1 MLKEIK
7 PDASSLPGLVVSRR
21 RADPVAPEVFDR
33 TVDEVCA
40 GVRKDTAEMRQRRLR
55 AYAMGEIILD

>member
-1 MLKEIK
+1 MKEII
-7 PDASSLPGLVVSRR
+7 PSEQYTDDMVVSRR

-33 TVDEVCA
+33 TVNEVCA
-40 GVRKDTAEMRQRRLR
+40 GVRRDNAEMRQRRLR

>member
-1 MLKEIK
+1 MKEII
-7 PDASSLPGLVVSRR
+7 PSEQPLENWVVSTR

-40 GVRKDTAEMRQRRLR
+40 GVRQDNAEMRQRRLR
-55 AYAMGEIILD
+55 AYAMGGISLD